1 MICNVQYFSLYL
13 YNMYYNMIIMLWL
26 FGAYIK
32 QNCTVDNNTGYLNI
46 TFFFT
51 EVLQNNRK
59 KFNLN
64 VMTE

>member
-1 MICNVQYFSLYL
+1 
-13 YNMYYNMIIMLWL
+13 MIIMLWL

-51 EVLQNNRK
+51 EVLQNNHK